1 MFYELC
7 KDAFAESVPPM
18 PAARPTSYEELR
30 EEIARRHGELS
41 DRLRRIA
48 VYAVEQ
54 PNEIALNTVSAIAS
68 AIGVQPSSIVRF
80 ANAFGYD
87 GFSQMQ
93 QVFRS
98 RLVAEASP
106 GYRAR
111 FAAARASKRSSAE
124 TDPASILMR
133 EVSDDAA
140 DLEELGRIVEPRQVR
155 RAVELL
161 ANAQTIYLVAQGR
174 SFPVAHYLA
183 YALGRLELRAHLI
196 DGVGGTT
203 RIVGNMSTSD
213 DVLVA
218 VSFRDYSP
226 DVVGVVDAAAKRG
239 VPVISITDSP
249 LSPLASPAKVCFELP
264 GSAERAFRSLVA
276 PIALAQTF
284 VIALGHLL
292 TSGRSRA

>member
-1 MFYELC
+1 MT
-7 KDAFAESVPPM
+7 
-18 PAARPTSYEELR
+18 AAAPTSYEELR

-54 PNEIALNTVSAIAS
+54 PNEIALNTVSVLAG

-87 GFSQMQ
+87 GFSEMQ
-93 QVFRS
+93 RVFRS

-111 FAAARASKRSSAE
+111 FAAAHANKRRSSE
-124 TDPASILMR
+124 MDPASILMR
-133 EVSDDAA
+133 EIAGDTA
-140 DLEELGRIVEPRQVR
+140 DLDELGRIVEPRLVR

-174 SFPVAHYLA
+174 SFPVVHYLA
-183 YALGRLELRAHLI
+183 YALGRLELRANLI

-203 RIVGNMSTSD
+203 RIVGSMATSD
-213 DVLVA
+213 DAMVA

-226 DVVGVVDAAAKRG
+226 DVVAVVDAAAIRG
-239 VPVISITDSP
+239 VPVVAITDSP
-249 LSPLASPAKVCFELP
+249 LSPLAGPAKACFEIP

-276 PIALAQTF
+276 PIALAQSI
-284 VIALGHLL
+284 VIALGHHL
-292 TSGRSRA
+292 TSGRSRT

>member
-1 MFYELC
+1 MT
-7 KDAFAESVPPM
+7 AA
-18 PAARPTSYEELR
+18 PATYEELR
-30 EEIARRHGELS
+30 EEIARRHGELA
-41 DRLRRIA
+41 DRLQRIA

-54 PNEIALNTVSAIAS
+54 PNEIALNTVSALAG

-87 GFSQMQ
+87 GFSEMQ
-93 QVFRS
+93 RVFRS

-111 FAAARASKRSSAE
+111 FAAVHANKRRSAE
-124 TDPASILMR
+124 MDPVSILMR
-133 EVSDDAA
+133 EIADDTA
-140 DLEELGRIVEPRQVR
+140 DLDELGRTAEPRQIR

-174 SFPVAHYLA
+174 SFPVVHYLA

-203 RIVGNMSTSD
+203 RIVGNMATSD
-213 DVLVA
+213 DVMLA

-226 DVVGVVDAAAKRG
+226 DVVAVVDAAAARD

-249 LSPLASPAKVCFELP
+249 LSPLAGPSKACFEIP

-276 PIALAQTF
+276 PIALAQTI
-284 VIALGHLL
+284 VIALGHHL
-292 TSGRSRA
+292 TSGRRGK

>member
-1 MFYELC
+1 MT
-7 KDAFAESVPPM
+7 
-18 PAARPTSYEELR
+18 AARPTSYEELR

-41 DRLRRIA
+41 DRLQRIA

-54 PNEIALNTVSAIAS
+54 PNEIALNTVSALAG

-87 GFSQMQ
+87 GFSEMQ

-111 FAAARASKRSSAE
+111 FAAARGSKRSSPE
-124 TDPASILMR
+124 TDPASILLR

-140 DLEELGRIVEPRQVR
+140 DLDELGKIVEPRQVR

-161 ANAQTIYLVAQGR
+161 ANAQTIYLAAQGR

-203 RIVGNMSTSD
+203 RIVGNMATSD
-213 DVLVA
+213 DVLIA

-226 DVVGVVDAAAKRG
+226 EVVAVVDAAAKRG

-276 PIALAQTF
+276 PIALAQTI
-284 VIALGHLL
+284 VIALGHHL

>member
-1 MFYELC
+1 MTTV
-7 KDAFAESVPPM
+7 A
-18 PAARPTSYEELR
+18 PTNYEELR

-41 DRLRRIA
+41 DRLQRIA

-54 PNEIALNTVSAIAS
+54 PNEIALNTVSALAT

-80 ANAFGYD
+80 ANAFRYD
-87 GFSQMQ
+87 GFSEMQ
-93 QVFRS
+93 RIFRS

-111 FAAARASKRSSAE
+111 FAAARKSKRKSVE

-140 DLEELGRIVEPRQVR
+140 DLDDLGRIVEPRQIR

-161 ANAQTIYLVAQGR
+161 ANAQTVYLVAQGR

-183 YALGRLELRAHLI
+183 YALGRLEMRAHLI

-203 RIVGNMSTSD
+203 RIVGHMATSD

-226 DVVGVVDAAAKRG
+226 DVIAVVDAAAARG

-249 LSPLASPAKVCFELP
+249 LSPLAGPAKACFELP
-264 GSAERAFRSLVA
+264 GSAERPFRSLVA
-276 PIALAQTF
+276 PIALAQTI
-284 VIALGHLL
+284 VIALGHHL